1 MGKTNMAL
9 LCCCLYKITPKFGMS
24 HQRVPILSAA
34 TSSRDS
40 AASIL
45 STTVGNS
52 NATTS
57 KNGAKLAEPPQVV
70 LGLLFN
76 IFMSAPEEGKES
88 TPCKSAD
95 GPKPGAAADAAEH
108 RAATRGSWA
117 GREEPGEV
125 QRGQL

>member
-52 NATTS
+52 SATTS

-70 LGLLFN
+70 LGPALVQHLHEC
-76 IFMSAPEEGKES
+76 P
-88 TPCKSAD
+88 
-95 GPKPGAAADAAEH
+95 
-108 RAATRGSWA
+108 R
-117 GREEPGEV
+117 GREGIHP
-125 QRGQL
+125 L